1 MPPGSIGFVGHGRA
15 EPRAAARVIDPDA
28 GISLITYGIAFGG
41 GLISFASPCVLPLV
55 PGYLSII
62 TGLDVSELE
71 ESKRS
76 NALAVTRD
84 TGLFVLGFGTV
95 FVLLGVSATSIGSFV
110 FEQQILLTRVSG
122 ALVLGMALFMLGS
135 IHLQAPW
142 LYQERRFHPR
152 LGRYGRAAPTVAGA
166 AFGFG
171 WTPCI
176 GPVLTSILAIA
187 ASSGRATSGASLLA
201 VYTLGL
207 GLPFLVTGLLMGR
220 LTGGLRRVQGHLRA
234 IVGTSAVLLAVFG
247 VLLIFNQLIRVTTEL
262 QGLLR
267 SIGLESVV
275 ELG

>member
-1 MPPGSIGFVGHGRA
+1 M
-15 EPRAAARVIDPDA
+15 IDPDGA
-28 GISLITYGIAFGG
+28 ITPVTYAVAFGG

-55 PGYLSII
+55 PGYLSVV

-71 ESKRS
+71 QSKRS

-84 TGLFVLGFGTV
+84 TGLFVLGFGAV
-95 FVLLGVSATSIGSFV
+95 FVLLGVSATSVGSFV
-110 FEQQILLTRVSG
+110 FDQQILLTRISG
-122 ALVLGMALFMLGS
+122 ALVLAMALFMLGS
-135 IHLQAPW
+135 IYLQAPW
-142 LYQERRFHPR
+142 LYQEMRFHPQ

-187 ASSGRATSGASLLA
+187 AASGRATTGAALLA
-201 VYTLGL
+201 AYTLGL

-220 LTGGLRRVQGHLRA
+220 LSASLQWVQRNLQT
-234 IVGTSAVLLAVFG
+234 IVIVSSISLALFG
-247 VLLIFNQLIRVTTEL
+247 VLLIFNQLIRVTTLL
-262 QGLLR
+262 QDLLR
-267 SIGLESVV
+267 AIGLDFLV

>member
-1 MPPGSIGFVGHGRA
+1 M
-15 EPRAAARVIDPDA
+15 IDPDGA
-28 GISLITYGIAFGG
+28 ITPVTYAVAFGG

-55 PGYLSII
+55 PGYLSVV
-62 TGLDVSELE
+62 TGLDVGELQ

-84 TGLFVLGFGTV
+84 TGLFVLGFGAV

-110 FEQQILLTRVSG
+110 FDQQILLTRISG
-122 ALVLGMALFMLGS
+122 ALVLAMALFMLGS
-135 IHLQAPW
+135 VYLQAPW
-142 LYQERRFHPR
+142 LYQEMRFHPQ

-187 ASSGRATSGASLLA
+187 AASGRATTGAALLA
-201 VYTLGL
+201 AYTLGL

-220 LTGGLRRVQGHLRA
+220 LSSSLRWVQRNLQT
-234 IVGTSAVLLAVFG
+234 IVIVSSISLALFG
-247 VLLIFNQLIRVTTEL
+247 VLLIFNQLIRVTTLL
-262 QGLLR
+262 QDLLR
-267 SIGLESVV
+267 AVGLDFLV

>member
-1 MPPGSIGFVGHGRA
+1 M
-15 EPRAAARVIDPDA
+15 IDPD
-28 GISLITYGIAFGG
+28 STVTPLTYAVAFGG

-62 TGLDVSELE
+62 TGLDVGELQ

-76 NALAVTRD
+76 NTWAVTRD
-84 TGLFVLGFGTV
+84 TGLFVLGFGIV

-110 FEQQILLTRVSG
+110 FDQQILLTRISG

-135 IHLQAPW
+135 IYLQAPW
-142 LYQERRFHPR
+142 LYQEMRFHPS

-187 ASSGRATSGASLLA
+187 AASGRASTGAGLLA
-201 VYTLGL
+201 AYTLGL
-207 GLPFLVTGLLMGR
+207 GLPFLATGLLMGR
-220 LTGGLRRVQGHLRA
+220 LTGSLAWVQRHLQT
-234 IVGTSAVLLAVFG
+234 IVIVSSLSLALFG
-247 VLLIFNQLIRVTTEL
+247 VLLISNQLIRITSWLQEL
-262 QGLLR
+262 LGAVGLDFL
-267 SIGLESVV
+267 V

>member
-1 MPPGSIGFVGHGRA
+1 M
-15 EPRAAARVIDPDA
+15 IDPDGA
-28 GISLITYGIAFGG
+28 ITPVTYAVAFGG

-55 PGYLSII
+55 PGYLSVI
-62 TGLDVSELE
+62 TGLDVGELE

-84 TGLFVLGFGTV
+84 TGLFVLGFGAV

-110 FEQQILLTRVSG
+110 FDQQILLTRISG
-122 ALVLGMALFMLGS
+122 ALVLAMALFMLGS
-135 IHLQAPW
+135 IYLQAPW
-142 LYQERRFHPR
+142 LYQEMRFHPQ

-187 ASSGRATSGASLLA
+187 AASGRATTGAALLA
-201 VYTLGL
+201 AYTLGL

-220 LTGGLRRVQGHLRA
+220 LSTSLRWVQRNLQT
-234 IVGTSAVLLAVFG
+234 IVIVSSISLALFG
-247 VLLIFNQLIRVTTEL
+247 VLLIFNQLIRVTTLL
-262 QGLLR
+262 QDLLR
-267 SIGLESVV
+267 AMGLDFLV

>member
-1 MPPGSIGFVGHGRA
+1 M
-15 EPRAAARVIDPDA
+15 IDPDGA
-28 GISLITYGIAFGG
+28 ITPVTYAVAFGG

-55 PGYLSII
+55 PGYLSVI
-62 TGLDVSELE
+62 TGLDVGELE

-84 TGLFVLGFGTV
+84 TGLFVLGFGAV
-95 FVLLGVSATSIGSFV
+95 FVALGVSATSIGSFV
-110 FEQQILLTRVSG
+110 FDQQILLTRISG

-135 IHLQAPW
+135 IYLQAPW
-142 LYQERRFHPR
+142 LYQEMRFHPQ

-187 ASSGRATSGASLLA
+187 AASGRATTGAALLA
-201 VYTLGL
+201 AYTLGL

-220 LTGGLRRVQGHLRA
+220 LSTSLQWVQRNLQT
-234 IVGTSAVLLAVFG
+234 IVIVSSISLALFG
-247 VLLIFNQLIRVTTEL
+247 VLLIFNQLIRVTTLL
-262 QGLLR
+262 QDLLR
-267 SIGLESVV
+267 AMGLDFLV

>member
-1 MPPGSIGFVGHGRA
+1 M
-15 EPRAAARVIDPDA
+15 IDPDGA
-28 GISLITYGIAFGG
+28 ITPVTYAVAFGG

-55 PGYLSII
+55 PGYLSVI

-71 ESKRS
+71 ASKRS

-84 TGLFVLGFGTV
+84 TGLFVLGFGAV

-110 FEQQILLTRVSG
+110 FDQQILLTRISG
-122 ALVLGMALFMLGS
+122 ALVLAMALFMLGS
-135 IHLQAPW
+135 IYLQAPW
-142 LYQERRFHPR
+142 MYQEMRFHPQ

-187 ASSGRATSGASLLA
+187 AASGRATTGAALLG

-220 LTGGLRRVQGHLRA
+220 LSASLQWFQRNLQT
-234 IVGTSAVLLAVFG
+234 IVIVSSISLALFG
-247 VLLIFNQLIRVTTEL
+247 VLLIFNQLIRVTTLL
-262 QGLLR
+262 QDLLR
-267 SIGLESVV
+267 AVGLDFLV

>member
-1 MPPGSIGFVGHGRA
+1 M
-15 EPRAAARVIDPDA
+15 IDPDA
-28 GISLITYGIAFGG
+28 GISPLTYGVAFGG
-41 GLISFASPCVLPLV
+41 GLISFGSPCVLPLV

-62 TGLDVSELE
+62 TGLDVGELQ
-71 ESKRS
+71 ESRRS

-84 TGLFVLGFGTV
+84 TGLFVFGFGTV
-95 FVLLGVSATSIGSFV
+95 FVLLGISATAVGNVV

-122 ALVLGMALFMLGS
+122 ALVLAMALFMLGS

-142 LYQERRFHPR
+142 LYQEMRFHPQ
-152 LGRYGRAAPTVAGA
+152 LGRYGRAAPTVAGV

-187 ASSGRATSGASLLA
+187 ATSGRATTGASLLA

-207 GLPFLVTGLLMGR
+207 GVPFLLVGLLMGR
-220 LTGGLRRVQGHLRA
+220 LSASLLWVQRNLRT
-234 IVGTSAVLLAVFG
+234 IVVVSSILLAGFG

-262 QGLLR
+262 QDLLR
-267 SIGLESVV
+267 RIGLESLVN
-275 ELG
+275 LG

>member
-15 EPRAAARVIDPDA
+15 EPRAAARVIDADA
-28 GISLITYGIAFGG
+28 GISPITYGIAFGG

-55 PGYLSII
+55 PGYLSVI

-220 LTGGLRRVQGHLRA
+220 LTGSLRRVQGHLRA

>member
-1 MPPGSIGFVGHGRA
+1 M
-15 EPRAAARVIDPDA
+15 IDPDGA
-28 GISLITYGIAFGG
+28 ITPVTYAVAFGG

-55 PGYLSII
+55 PGYLSVI
-62 TGLDVSELE
+62 TGLDVGELE
-71 ESKRS
+71 ASKRS

-84 TGLFVLGFGTV
+84 TGLFVLGFGAV

-110 FEQQILLTRVSG
+110 FDQQILLTRISG
-122 ALVLGMALFMLGS
+122 ALVLAMALFMLGS
-135 IHLQAPW
+135 IYLQAPW
-142 LYQERRFHPR
+142 LYQEMRFHPQ

-187 ASSGRATSGASLLA
+187 AASGRATTGAALLA
-201 VYTLGL
+201 AYTLGL

-220 LTGGLRRVQGHLRA
+220 LSTSLRWVQRNLQT
-234 IVGTSAVLLAVFG
+234 IVIVSSISLALFG
-247 VLLIFNQLIRVTTEL
+247 VLLIFNQLIRVTTLL
-262 QGLLR
+262 QDLLR
-267 SIGLESVV
+267 AMGLDFLV

>member
-1 MPPGSIGFVGHGRA
+1 MPGKHAGFRRNGPDDR
-15 EPRAAARVIDPDA
+15 RCCTVIDPD
-28 GISLITYGIAFGG
+28 STVTPITYAVAFGG

-62 TGLDVSELE
+62 TGLDVGELQ

-76 NALAVTRD
+76 NMWAVTRD
-84 TGLFVLGFGTV
+84 TGLFVLGFGIV

-110 FEQQILLTRVSG
+110 FDQQILLTRISG

-135 IHLQAPW
+135 IYLQAPW
-142 LYQERRFHPR
+142 LYQEMRFHPS

-187 ASSGRATSGASLLA
+187 AASGRASTGAGLLA
-201 VYTLGL
+201 AYTLGL
-207 GLPFLVTGLLMGR
+207 GLPFLATGLLMGR
-220 LTGGLRRVQGHLRA
+220 LTGSLAWVQRHLQT
-234 IVGTSAVLLAVFG
+234 IVIVSSLSLALFG
-247 VLLIFNQLIRVTTEL
+247 VLLISNQLIRITSWLQEL
-262 QGLLR
+262 LGA
-267 SIGLESVV
+267 IGLDFLV